1 MPTPLLLT
9 PWPAVVAGRLSST
22 QFDLVQLLSGWVVI
36 SSAKALVPAGA
47 QVQVRGGVDWA
58 SSPVQAVG

>member
-1 MPTPLLLT
+1 M
-9 PWPAVVAGRLSST
+9 ASGGAGRLSST